1 MKILLFHQHFN
12 TPQTGGALRSYYL
25 ATGLAQRGHSV
36 IIITAHAKSSRL
48 ETMVDGVEVVYLPV
62 PYNNRFSFYARAR
75 SFARFVIRACLAGGH
90 YRDADRCYAI
100 SAPLTVGL
108 CGLWMRW
115 RFKMPYWFEVGDLWP
130 DAPIELGYIRNPLL
144 KFIFLRME
152 RWIYSKAEAVVALS
166 EPIEAAIRQKTPRTR
181 VEQMPNMSD
190 CDYFQPG
197 PKHPAMEERL
207 EAKGKKVVAYLGAMG
222 AANGLSHLLQCAEAS
237 QKADLPIR
245 FVLGG
250 DGAMVDD
257 LQKEAVA
264 RNLTNVTFAGFLNRE
279 EVRDVLSVSDAVFV
293 SYRSAQILETGCPNK
308 YFDGLAAGKLVIV
321 NFGGWIRQEVES
333 NKCGFFVDTK
343 APEDFVTKIRRYLSD
358 QGLWEEAGRNSRT
371 LAERQY
377 SRRMLSDR
385 LASFFTSQ

>member
-1 MKILLFHQHFN
+1 VKILLFHQHFN
-12 TPQTGGALRSYYL
+12 TPKTGGALRSYYL
-25 ATGLAQRGHSV
+25 ATGLVQRSHRV
-36 IIITAHAKSSRL
+36 IVITAHAKPSRL
-48 ETMVDGVEVVYLPV
+48 ETNVDGVEVVYLPV

-75 SFARFVIRACLAGGH
+75 SFGWFVLRACLTGGR

-144 KFIFLRME
+144 KSLFLRME
-152 RWIYSKAEAVVALS
+152 RWIYAKAEAVVALS
-166 EPIEAAIRQKTPRTR
+166 EPIEAAIRRKAPGTR
-181 VEQMPNMSD
+181 IEQMPNMSD
-190 CDYFQPG
+190 CEYFQPG
-197 PKHPAMEERL
+197 PRQLALEERV
-207 EAKGKKVVAYLGAMG
+207 EPRGKKVVAYLGAMG
-222 AANGLSHLLQCAEAS
+222 AANGLSHVLKCAGAS

-250 DGAMVDD
+250 DGAMIDD
-257 LQKEAVA
+257 LKNEAVEMK
-264 RNLTNVTFAGFLNRE
+264 LTNVTFAGFLNRE
-279 EVRDVLSVSDAVFV
+279 EVRDVLNVADAVFV
-293 SYRSAQILETGCPNK
+293 SYRPAKILETGCPNK

-333 NKCGFFVDTK
+333 NKCGLFVDPK
-343 APEDFVTKIRRYLSD
+343 APEEFVTKIRRYLSD
-358 QGLWEEAGRNSRT
+358 QGLWEEAGRNSRR

-377 SRRMLSDR
+377 SRKMLSDR
-385 LASFFTSQ
+385 LASFFTS